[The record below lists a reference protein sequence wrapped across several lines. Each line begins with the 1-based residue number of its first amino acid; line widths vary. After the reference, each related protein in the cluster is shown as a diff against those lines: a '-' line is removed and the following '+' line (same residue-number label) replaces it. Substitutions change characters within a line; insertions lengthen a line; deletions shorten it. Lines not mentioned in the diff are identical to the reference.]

1 MVNYLHELQK
11 VLREKNWVVYYL
23 PKEKGKG
30 KNWGEIFV
38 RKEKSVK
45 NIDQVA
51 NKKVLLG
58 EKFTR

>member
-30 KNWGEIFV
+30 KNWGGNICQE
-38 RKEKSVK
+38 RKICEKY
-45 NIDQVA
+45 
-51 NKKVLLG
+51 
-58 EKFTR
+58 